1 MIMKLVDDD
10 LKFLAKCHNDD
21 LKVLTDY
28 LTTDKDGKER
38 ITEGLTS
45 TEAYKICYP
54 DKLNDIWDDVAHE
67 LQLFGG
73 NTLLNIFR
81 GHGVPYREILIDV
94 CKKMKVNFNKDAKI
108 EFIEDS
114 LLRKCLEDSIENMSA
129 EDLQQLVLSMNIKTA
144 NYSKEAMVAALQVA
158 IRMGGFTS
166 YKIAVVVAN
175 AVCKALLGRGL
186 TVVANAA
193 LTRYMA
199 IFAGPIGWLLL
210 SIWTAIDI
218 AGPAYRV
225 TIPCCI
231 QIAYMRRRSM
241 MTREQYLLEC
251 KI

>member
-1 MIMKLVDDD
+1 MKLVDDD

-129 EDLQQLVLSMNIKTA
+129 EDLQQLVQTMNIKTA
-144 NYSKEAMVAALQVA
+144 NYSKEAMIVALQVA
-158 IRMGGFTS
+158 IRTGGFTP

-175 AVCKALLGRGL
+175 AVCRALLGRGL
-186 TVVANAA
+186 AIATNAA

-199 IFAGPIGWLLL
+199 IFAGPIGLLL
-210 SIWTAIDI
+210 TVILTAIDI

-241 MTREQYLLEC
+241 MTHEQYLLEC
-251 KI
+251 KV

>member
-1 MIMKLVDDD
+1 MKLVDED
-10 LKFLAKCHNDD
+10 LKFLATCHNDD

-38 ITEGLTS
+38 ISESLTS
-45 TEAYKICYP
+45 TPAYKLCYP

-73 NTLLNIFR
+73 NTLINMFR

-94 CKKMKVNFNKDAKI
+94 CRKMKVNFNKDARI

-129 EDLQQLVLSMNIKTA
+129 EELQQLVQTMNIKTA
-144 NYSKEAMVAALQVA
+144 NYSKEVVFTALQLA
-158 IRMGGFTS
+158 IRNGGFTP

-175 AVCKALLGRGL
+175 AVCKTLLGRGL
-186 TVVANAA
+186 AVAANTA

-199 IFAGPIGWLLL
+199 IFAGPIGWLLTA
-210 SIWTAIDI
+210 IWTAIDI

-241 MTREQYLLEC
+241 MTHEQYLLEC
-251 KI
+251 KV

>member
-1 MIMKLVDDD
+1 MKLVDDD
-10 LKFLAKCHNDD
+10 LKFLEKCQNDD

-38 ITEGLTS
+38 ITESLTS

-54 DKLNDIWDDVAHE
+54 DRLDEMWNVIANE

-73 NTLLNIFR
+73 NTLINMFR

-94 CKKMKVNFNKDAKI
+94 CKKMKVNFNKDARI

-129 EDLQQLVLSMNIKTA
+129 DDLQQLVQTMNIKTA
-144 NYSKEAMVAALQVA
+144 NYSKEAMIAALQVA
-158 IRMGGFTS
+158 IRTGSFTP

-175 AVCKALLGRGL
+175 AVCRALLGRGL
-186 TVVANAA
+186 AVAANAA
-193 LTRYMA
+193 LTRYMT
-199 IFAGPIGWLLL
+199 IFAGPIGWLLTV
-210 SIWTAIDI
+210 IWTAIDV

-231 QIAYMRRRSM
+231 QIAYMRRISM
-241 MTREQYLLEC
+241 MSHEQFLLEC
-251 KI
+251 KL

>member
-1 MIMKLVDDD
+1 MKLVDDD

-21 LKVLTDY
+21 LKVFTDY

-73 NTLLNIFR
+73 NTLLNMFR
-81 GHGVPYREILIDV
+81 GHGVPYRELLIDV

-129 EDLQQLVLSMNIKTA
+129 EDLQQLVQTMNIKTA
-144 NYSKEAMVAALQVA
+144 NYSKEAMIVALQVA
-158 IRMGGFTS
+158 IRTGGFTP

-175 AVCKALLGRGL
+175 AVCRALLGRGL
-186 TVVANAA
+186 AVAANAT

-199 IFAGPIGWLLL
+199 IFAGPIGWLLTV
-210 SIWTAIDI
+210 IWTAIDI

-241 MTREQYLLEC
+241 MTHEQYLLEC
-251 KI
+251 KV

>member
-1 MIMKLVDDD
+1 MKLVDDD

-108 EFIEDS
+108 ELIEDS

-144 NYSKEAMVAALQVA
+144 NYSKETMVAALQVA

>member
-1 MIMKLVDDD
+1 MIMKLIDDD

-108 EFIEDS
+108 ELIEDS

-144 NYSKEAMVAALQVA
+144 NYSKETMVAALQVA

>member
-73 NTLLNIFR
+73 NTLINIFR

-129 EDLQQLVLSMNIKTA
+129 EDLQQLVQTMNIKTA
-144 NYSKEAMVAALQVA
+144 NYSKEAMIVALQVA
-158 IRMGGFTS
+158 IRTGGFTP

-175 AVCKALLGRGL
+175 AVCRALLGRGL
-186 TVVANAA
+186 AIATNAA

-199 IFAGPIGWLLL
+199 IFAGPIGLLL
-210 SIWTAIDI
+210 TVILTAIDI

-241 MTREQYLLEC
+241 MTHEQYLLEC
-251 KI
+251 KV

>member
-108 EFIEDS
+108 ELIEDS

-129 EDLQQLVLSMNIKTA
+129 KDLQQLVLSMNIKTA
-144 NYSKEAMVAALQVA
+144 NYSKETMVAALQVA

>member
-1 MIMKLVDDD
+1 MKLVDDD

-54 DKLNDIWDDVAHE
+54 DNLNDIWDDVAHE

-81 GHGVPYREILIDV
+81 GHGVPYREILIDA
-94 CKKMKVNFNKDAKI
+94 CKKMKVNFNKDARI

-129 EDLQQLVLSMNIKTA
+129 EELQQLVQTMNIKTA
-144 NYSKEAMVAALQVA
+144 NYSKEAMIVALQVA
-158 IRMGGFTS
+158 IRTGGFTP

-175 AVCKALLGRGL
+175 AVCRALLGRGL
-186 TVVANAA
+186 AIATNAA

-199 IFAGPIGWLLL
+199 IFAGPIGWLLTV
-210 SIWTAIDI
+210 IWTAVDI

-241 MTREQYLLEC
+241 MTHEQYLLEC
-251 KI
+251 KV

>member
-1 MIMKLVDDD
+1 MIMKLVDED

>member
-1 MIMKLVDDD
+1 MSIVDDD

-38 ITEGLTS
+38 ITENLTS

-54 DKLNDIWDDVAHE
+54 DRLDEMWNVIVHE

-73 NTLLNIFR
+73 NTLINMFR

-94 CKKMKVNFNKDAKI
+94 CKKMNVNFNKDARI

-129 EDLQQLVLSMNIKTA
+129 EDLQQLVQTMNIKTA
-144 NYSKEAMVAALQVA
+144 NYSKEAMIVALQVA
-158 IRMGGFTS
+158 VRTGGFTP

-175 AVCKALLGRGL
+175 AVCRALLGRGL
-186 TVVANAA
+186 AVAANAA

-199 IFAGPIGWLLL
+199 IFAGPIGWLLTVV
-210 SIWTAIDI
+210 WTAIDI

-241 MTREQYLLEC
+241 MTHEQYLLEC
-251 KI
+251 KL

>member
-1 MIMKLVDDD
+1 MKLVDDD

-108 EFIEDS
+108 ELIEDS

-129 EDLQQLVLSMNIKTA
+129 EDLQQLVQSMNIKTA
-144 NYSKEAMVAALQVA
+144 NYSKETMVAALQVA

>member
-1 MIMKLVDDD
+1 MKLVDED
-10 LKFLAKCHNDD
+10 LKFLASCHNDD

-38 ITEGLTS
+38 ISESLTN

-54 DKLNDIWDDVAHE
+54 DRLDEMWNVIAHE

-73 NTLLNIFR
+73 NTLVNMFR

-94 CKKMKVNFNKDAKI
+94 CKKMKVNFNKNARI

-114 LLRKCLEDSIENMSA
+114 LLRKCLEDSIENMN
-129 EDLQQLVLSMNIKTA
+129 EEELQQLVQTMNIKTA
-144 NYSKEAMVAALQVA
+144 NYSKEVMVAALQIAV
-158 IRMGGFTS
+158 RTGGFTP

-186 TVVANAA
+186 AVAANAA

-199 IFAGPIGWLLL
+199 IFAGPIGWLLTI
-210 SIWTAIDI
+210 IWTAVDI

-241 MTREQYLLEC
+241 MTHEQYLLEC
-251 KI
+251 KV

>member
-1 MIMKLVDDD
+1 MKLVDDD

-108 EFIEDS
+108 ELIEDS

>member
-1 MIMKLVDDD
+1 MKIVDED
-10 LKFLAKCHNDD
+10 LKFLTSCRNED
-21 LKVLTDY
+21 LIVLTDY
-28 LTTDKDGKER
+28 LTTDKDGKGR
-38 ITEGLTS
+38 ISESLTETP
-45 TEAYKICYP
+45 AYQQCYP
-54 DKLNDIWDDVAHE
+54 DRLNDIWDDVAHE

-129 EDLQQLVLSMNIKTA
+129 EDLQQLVQTMNIKTA
-144 NYSKEAMVAALQVA
+144 NYSKETMVAALQLA
-158 IRMGGFTS
+158 IRTGGFTP

-186 TVVANAA
+186 AVAANAA

-199 IFAGPIGWLLL
+199 VFAGPIGLLL
-210 SIWTAIDI
+210 LGIWTAIDI

-225 TIPCCI
+225 TIPCCV

-241 MTREQYLLEC
+241 MTHEQYLLEC
-251 KI
+251 KK

>member
-1 MIMKLVDDD
+1 MKLVDDD
-10 LKFLAKCHNDD
+10 LKFLEKCQNDD

-38 ITEGLTS
+38 ITESLTS

-54 DKLNDIWDDVAHE
+54 DRLNDIWDDVAHE

-73 NTLLNIFR
+73 NTLINMFR

-108 EFIEDS
+108 ELIEDS

-129 EDLQQLVLSMNIKTA
+129 KDLQQLVLSMNIKTA
-144 NYSKEAMVAALQVA
+144 NYSKETMVAALQVA

-175 AVCKALLGRGL
+175 AVCKA
-186 TVVANAA
+186 
-193 LTRYMA
+193 
-199 IFAGPIGWLLL
+199 
-210 SIWTAIDI
+210 
-218 AGPAYRV
+218 
-225 TIPCCI
+225 
-231 QIAYMRRRSM
+231 
-241 MTREQYLLEC
+241 
-251 KI
+251 

>member
-1 MIMKLVDDD
+1 MKLVDDD
-10 LKFLAKCHNDD
+10 LKFLEKCQNDD

-38 ITEGLTS
+38 ITESLTS

-54 DKLNDIWDDVAHE
+54 DRLDEMWNVIANE

-129 EDLQQLVLSMNIKTA
+129 EDLQQLVQDMNIKTA
-144 NYSKEAMVAALQVA
+144 NYSKEAMVAALQFA
-158 IRMGGFTS
+158 IRVGGFTP

-175 AVCKALLGRGL
+175 AVCRALLGRGL
-186 TVVANAA
+186 AVAANAA

-199 IFAGPIGWLLL
+199 IFAGPIGLLL
-210 SIWTAIDI
+210 MVIWTAIDV

-231 QIAYMRRRSM
+231 QIAYMRRISM
-241 MTREQYLLEC
+241 MSHEQLLLES
-251 KI
+251 KM

>member
-1 MIMKLVDDD
+1 MKIVDED
-10 LKFLAKCHNDD
+10 LKFLTSCRNED
-21 LKVLTDY
+21 LNVLTDY
-28 LTTDKDGKER
+28 LTTDKDGKGR
-38 ITEGLTS
+38 ISESLTETQ
-45 TEAYKICYP
+45 AYQQCYP
-54 DKLNDIWDDVAHE
+54 DHLNDIWDDVAHE

-129 EDLQQLVLSMNIKTA
+129 EDLQQLVQTMNIKTA
-144 NYSKEAMVAALQVA
+144 NYSKETMVAALQLA
-158 IRMGGFTS
+158 IRTGGFTP

-186 TVVANAA
+186 AVAANAA

-199 IFAGPIGWLLL
+199 VFAGPIGLLL
-210 SIWTAIDI
+210 LGIWTAIDI

-225 TIPCCI
+225 TIPCCV

-241 MTREQYLLEC
+241 MTHEQYLLEC
-251 KI
+251 NV

>member
-38 ITEGLTS
+38 LTEGLTS

-94 CKKMKVNFNKDAKI
+94 CKKMKVNFNKDARI

-129 EDLQQLVLSMNIKTA
+129 EELQQLVQTMNIKTA
-144 NYSKEAMVAALQVA
+144 NYSKEAMIVALQVA
-158 IRMGGFTS
+158 IRTGGFTP

-175 AVCKALLGRGL
+175 AVCRALLGRGL
-186 TVVANAA
+186 AIATNAA

-199 IFAGPIGWLLL
+199 IFAGPIGLLL
-210 SIWTAIDI
+210 TVILTAIDI

-241 MTREQYLLEC
+241 MTHEQYLLEC
-251 KI
+251 KV

>member
-108 EFIEDS
+108 ELIEDS

>member
-1 MIMKLVDDD
+1 MKLVDDD

-108 EFIEDS
+108 ELIEDS

-129 EDLQQLVLSMNIKTA
+129 EDLQQLVQSMNIKTA

>member
-1 MIMKLVDDD
+1 MKLVDDD

-38 ITEGLTS
+38 LTEGLTS

-81 GHGVPYREILIDV
+81 GHGVPYREILNDV
-94 CKKMKVNFNKDAKI
+94 CKKMKVNFNKDARI

-129 EDLQQLVLSMNIKTA
+129 EELQQLVQTMNIKTA
-144 NYSKEAMVAALQVA
+144 NYSKEAMIVALQVA
-158 IRMGGFTS
+158 IRTGGFTP

-175 AVCKALLGRGL
+175 AVCRALLGRGL
-186 TVVANAA
+186 AIATNAA

-199 IFAGPIGWLLL
+199 IFAGPIGLLL
-210 SIWTAIDI
+210 TVILTAIDI

-241 MTREQYLLEC
+241 MTHEQYLLEC
-251 KI
+251 KV

>member
-1 MIMKLVDDD
+1 MKLVDED

-129 EDLQQLVLSMNIKTA
+129 EDLQQLVQSMNIKTA
-144 NYSKEAMVAALQVA
+144 NYSKETMVAALQVA

>member
-1 MIMKLVDDD
+1 MKLVDDD

-108 EFIEDS
+108 ELIEDS

-129 EDLQQLVLSMNIKTA
+129 KDLQQLVLSMNIKTA
-144 NYSKEAMVAALQVA
+144 NYSKETMVAALQVA

>member
-1 MIMKLVDDD
+1 MIMKLVDED

-129 EDLQQLVLSMNIKTA
+129 EDLQQLVQSMNIKTA
-144 NYSKEAMVAALQVA
+144 NYSKETMVAALQVA